1 MKLIR
6 GLQNFPHA
14 GINSASGCV
23 LTIGNFD
30 GVHRGHQALL
40 NRTVALA
47 ERYGVPATVLSFEP
61 TPREYF
67 SGERAPARVS
77 NLCTKLLDLGSLGV
91 EQVVLQRFGSAFAQ
105 LEATVFVREILANQL
120 RVRAIVIGD
129 DFRFGARRAGD
140 LEMLR
145 SEGLRLGYEVDG
157 IASVC
162 AEGQRCSSTALRDA
176 LAVPDLAH
184 CEALLGRPYRIV
196 GRVRGGLR
204 LGRTLGMPTAN
215 VGLRRQPALRLG
227 VYAVEARTLDR
238 HGVGGAFLPG
248 VANLGVRP
256 TLGLTRCLLETHLIN
271 HSEDLYGSLLE
282 VRFRQFLRPEQRFDD
297 LAALSAQMQRDK
309 HEAEVFFASKSTG
322 PA

>member
-6 GLQNFPHA
+6 GLHNLPEA
-14 GINSASGCV
+14 AASTGCV

-40 NRTVALA
+40 SRTCEWAARL
-47 ERYGVPATVLSFEP
+47 GVPATVLSFEP

-67 SGERAPARVS
+67 SGHRAPGRIS
-77 NLCTKLLDLGSLGV
+77 NLCTKLMDLQQFGV
-91 EQVVLQRFGSAFAQ
+91 EQLVLQRFGSDFAQ
-105 LEATVFVREILANQL
+105 QEASVFVREILARRL
-120 RVRAIVIGD
+120 GLRAIVIGD

-145 SEGLRLGYEVDG
+145 REGARLGFEVDG

-162 AEGQRCSSTALRDA
+162 TEGLRCSSTALRDA

-215 VGLRRQPALRLG
+215 ISLRRQPALKLG
-227 VYAVEARTLDR
+227 VYAVEARVLDAEGR
-238 HGVGGAFLPG
+238 GGDLLPG

-271 HSEDLYGSLLE
+271 RSDDLYGRLLE

-297 LAALSAQMQRDK
+297 LAALSAQMQQDK
-309 HEAEVFFASKSTG
+309 SDAAAFFASKSAG

>member
-1 MKLIR
+1 VKLIR
-6 GLQNFPHA
+6 GLHNLPPTAA
-14 GINSASGCV
+14 GAGCV

-40 NRTVALA
+40 SRTRTQAARL
-47 ERYGVPATVLSFEP
+47 GVPATVLSFEP

-67 SGERAPARVS
+67 SGDRAPGRIS
-77 NLCTKLLDLGSLGV
+77 NLCTKLLDLQQFGV
-91 EQVVLQRFGSAFAQ
+91 ERLVLQRFGNSFAQ
-105 LEATVFVREILANQL
+105 LEASVFVREVLARQL
-120 RVRAIVIGD
+120 GVRAIVVGD
-129 DFRFGARRAGD
+129 DFRFGARRTGD

-145 SEGLRLGYEVDG
+145 QEGARLGFEVDG

-162 AEGQRCSSTALRDA
+162 TDGLRCSSTALRDA
-176 LAVPDLAH
+176 LAVPDLTH

-227 VYAVEARTLDR
+227 VYAVEARALDG
-238 HGVGGAFLPG
+238 HGSGGAFLPG

-256 TLGLTRCLLETHLIN
+256 TLGLSRCLLETHLID
-271 HSEDLYGSLLE
+271 HSEDLYGRLLE
-282 VRFRQFLRPEQRFDD
+282 VRFRQFLRPELRFDD
-297 LAALSAQMQRDK
+297 LTALSAQMQRDK
-309 HEAEVFFASKSTG
+309 RDAETFFASKSAG

>member
-6 GLQNFPHA
+6 GLQNLQRA
-14 GINSASGCV
+14 GIDSASGCV

-40 NRTVALA
+40 TRAVELA

-77 NLCTKLLDLGSLGV
+77 NLCTKLLDLGSFGIG
-91 EQVVLQRFGSAFAQ
+91 QVVLHRFGSAFAQ
-105 LEATVFVREILANQL
+105 LEATVFVRDVLASQL
-120 RVRAIVIGD
+120 GVRAIVIGD

-145 SEGLRLGYEVDG
+145 REGARLGFEVDG

-162 AEGQRCSSTALRDA
+162 AEGLRCSSTALRDA
-176 LAVPDLAH
+176 LAVPDLTH
-184 CEALLGRPYRIV
+184 CEALLGRPYRLV

-215 VGLRRQPALRLG
+215 VNLRRQPALRLG
-227 VYAVEARTLDR
+227 VYAVEARALNSDGT
-238 HGVGGAFLPG
+238 GGEFLPG

-256 TLGLTRCLLETHLIN
+256 TLGLTRCLLETHLID
-271 HSEDLYGSLLE
+271 HSEDLYGRLLE

-297 LAALSAQMQRDK
+297 LSALSAQMQRDK
-309 HEAEVFFASKSTG
+309 SDAAAFFASKSTG